1 MSEWIL
7 HRQFAVYLRRR
18 RCRQWQW
25 GDDDDDNEVSL
36 EGNISTVMLLLCVGV
51 CVSWLVLNRL
61 MCRLK
66 P

>member
-36 EGNISTVMLLLCVGV
+36 EGNISTV
-51 CVSWLVLNRL
+51 
-61 MCRLK
+61 
-66 P
+66 